1 MPKHVAFIPA
11 RKGSKGFKFKNR
23 ILFTHTANF
32 INQID
37 WFDEVV
43 VSTDD
48 PVIEELALPYGYSVH
63 TRPKSLASDDVSI
76 KAVRLCGFFTSRF
89 CIDR

>member
-1 MPKHVAFIPA
+1 MSKHVAFIPA

-23 ILFTHTANF
+23 ILFSHTANF

-37 WFDEVV
+37 WFDEVI

-48 PVIEELALPYGYSVH
+48 H
-63 TRPKSLASDDVSI
+63 
-76 KAVRLCGFFTSRF
+76 FFSPPLNLSPTDF
-89 CIDR
+89 

>member
-1 MPKHVAFIPA
+1 MSKHVAFIPA

-23 ILFTHTANF
+23 ILFSHTANF

-37 WFDEVV
+37 WFDEVI

-48 PVIEELALPYGYSVH
+48 PDINELASQNGYSVH
-63 TRPKSLASDDVSI
+63 VRPESLASDDVSI
-76 KAVRLCGFFTSRF
+76 KAVLQDYLSGH
-89 CIDR
+89 DN